1 MYHTLCIKKTLRKKR
16 FGQKCFCWELVKLVS
31 TALFRT
37 PCSDSNDCV
46 SHSSDMSN
54 GNYRRYRR
62 FNLTFLGMTL
72 IDAIAKHLKGGNDT
86 VVSNRT
92 STRQL
97 LKSRKPE
104 NLSDKEVVEILH
116 KLNKTHL
123 MDTRS
128 KKPPKRKSI
137 HCSCNHCKK
146 TTCTSYEGC
155 FSSRR
160 YYRES
165 GKEKSHSYGCLY
177 DEKQVTRTRV

>member
-1 MYHTLCIKKTLRKKR
+1 
-16 FGQKCFCWELVKLVS
+16 
-31 TALFRT
+31 
-37 PCSDSNDCV
+37 
-46 SHSSDMSN
+46 
-54 GNYRRYRR
+54 
-62 FNLTFLGMTL
+62 MTL
-72 IDAIAKHLKGGNDT
+72 NDAIAKYLKGGNGT

-104 NLSDKEVVEILH
+104 NLSGKEIAEILH

-123 MDTRS
+123 METRS
-128 KKPPKRKSI
+128 KKPPKRKLI
-137 HCSCNHCKK
+137 HCSCNHCKEKK

-165 GKEKSHSYGCLY
+165 GKEKSHSYGCLH
-177 DEKQVTRTRV
+177 DDVKVTQARV